1 MKNKKII
8 NISNAPKAIGPY
20 SQGIVYGDLIFTS
33 GQIPISI
40 KTNDII
46 SDNFKEQAIQV
57 LKNIKRLIESQNSS
71 INNIIKMTVYL
82 TDLSYFDSLNN
93 IFTDFFKNNNLPARS
108 VVEVC
113 KLPKNSKI
121 QIEVVC
127 HI

>member
-8 NISNAPKAIGPY
+8 NTSAAPKAIGPY
-20 SQGIVYGDLIFTS
+20 SQGIIYDNLIFTS

-46 SDNFKEQAIQV
+46 SDDFNEQAKQV
-57 LKNIKRLIESQNSS
+57 LKNIKGLIESHGSS
-71 INNIIKMTVYL
+71 VNKIIKLTVYL
-82 TDLSYFDSLNN
+82 TDLSCFDSLNK
-93 IFTDFFKNNNLPARS
+93 IFIDFFKDHELPARS
-108 VVEVC
+108 VVEVS

-121 QIEVVC
+121 EIEAIC